1 MNDHGISERAKF
13 LVDPRYNL
21 VKILGQGSYG
31 TVCSAVDT
39 KSLVYNRHSKYKYDS
54 DKPQIAIKKVNRIFD
69 KEVLLKRSIRELKF
83 MKHFS
88 GHKNIISLVDLDLV
102 YIKPYDGLYCYQEL
116 CEFDLS
122 KIIYSTVQFSE
133 FHIQDFLYQIL
144 CGLKYIH
151 SADVIHRDLK
161 PSNILVTLHGNV
173 KICDFGLA
181 RGVNKTIRYATRSS
195 YENTDAIT
203 NYVATRW
210 YRAPELI
217 LGTSNYTGA
226 VDIWAVGC
234 ILAELYGR
242 KPIFKGKDKTS
253 QLFEIL
259 KVLGSPSQGVVS
271 QKRWTSSLMNYTF
284 DKIPFGSIYPHA
296 SDQAIDLI
304 ENLLNW
310 DDEKRYTVMKSLN
323 HPFLSS
329 VRRPDCEVKCSEIFD
344 YSFELR
350 YTEME
355 DLKVV
360 LQKEVEMYK
369 QARHKNPVLSG

>member
-1 MNDHGISERAKF
+1 MNDKGIKEKAKF
-13 LVDPRYNL
+13 LVDPRYNV
-21 VKILGQGSYG
+21 VKILGLGSYG

-39 KSLVYNRHSKYKYDS
+39 KSVVFNRHYKYKYDS

-69 KEVLLKRSIRELKF
+69 REVLLKRSIRELKF
-83 MKHFS
+83 MKHFN

-122 KIIYSTVQFSE
+122 KVIYSSVRFSE

-161 PSNILVTLHGNV
+161 PSNILVTVHGNL

-181 RGVNKTIRYATRSS
+181 RGINKAIKYATVRS
-195 YENTDAIT
+195 YECNDAIT

-210 YRAPELI
+210 YRSPELI
-217 LGTSNYTGA
+217 LGSSQYTGT

-242 KPIFKGKDKTS
+242 KPIFKGKDKSS

-259 KVLGSPSQGVVS
+259 KVLGSPPQTIIN
-271 QKRWTSSLMNYTF
+271 QRKWTSGLMNYNF
-284 DKIPFGSIYPHA
+284 EKIPFNSIYSNA
-296 SDQAIDLI
+296 SDHAIDLM
-304 ENLLNW
+304 EHMLNW
-310 DDEKRYTVMKSLN
+310 DDENRYSVGRCLD
-323 HPFLSS
+323 HPFLSN
-329 VRRPDCEVKCSEIFD
+329 VRKPDCEVKCSEIFD

-350 YTEME
+350 YTEMD

-360 LQKEVEMYK
+360 LQQEVDMYK
-369 QARHKNPVLSG
+369 KSRVHNPVL